1 MIKFFKRTIVIV
13 GAIAAILTMGSVAS
27 AGEYVYGSWIAAKH
41 GVNQDGLLPF
51 FKAVEKETGGSVKW
65 KLLAGGQLVSARS
78 TLPGVRDRIADA
90 GLVIPVFNRKELG
103 HNNVIFDMQSFGS
116 SPVAI
121 AGAST
126 ETIMR
131 DCPECLAEYRKQ
143 KVVYIGGFGT
153 TAFKLICAKPITTLA
168 QVKGLKAHSGAGW
181 RTWRGE
187 HQSRHLYYQ
196 QLPQPSGRDRVK
208 GAAARWVKAMG
219 GIPVFMSPVDGVT
232 AMQRGAMTCLHGPIP
247 WLRSYGYMDVTK
259 SIINYP
265 MGTPRGLAMMA
276 LNRKVWNGLSTSEKK
291 AMLKH
296 FPSASARATLI
307 GFMAEDIKILAAAK
321 KKGIIVV
328 PGGKEFA
335 DLMAKHRKSELT
347 AIPKAVKRVGVK
359 ADAAKRIMAAHVK
372 NLTKWEKIAAE
383 VGTDVGK
390 VAAAFKREI
399 YDRIDISKM

>member
-1 MIKFFKRTIVIV
+1 MIKFLKRTIVAV
-13 GAIAAILTMGSVAS
+13 GAIAAILTMNSVAS

-168 QVKGLKAHSGAGW
+168 QVKGLKARA
-181 RTWRGE
+181 
-187 HQSRHLYYQ
+187 
-196 QLPQPSGRDRVK
+196 V

-219 GIPVFMSPVDGVT
+219 GIPVSMSPVDGVT
-232 AMQRGAMTCLHGPIP
+232 AMQRGALTCLHGPIP
-247 WLRSYGYMDVTK
+247 WLKSYGYMDVTK

-307 GFMAEDIKILAAAK
+307 GYMAEDIKILAAAK

-359 ADAAKRIMAAHVK
+359 ADAAKRIMTAHVK
-372 NLTKWEKIAAE
+372 NLAKWEKIAAE